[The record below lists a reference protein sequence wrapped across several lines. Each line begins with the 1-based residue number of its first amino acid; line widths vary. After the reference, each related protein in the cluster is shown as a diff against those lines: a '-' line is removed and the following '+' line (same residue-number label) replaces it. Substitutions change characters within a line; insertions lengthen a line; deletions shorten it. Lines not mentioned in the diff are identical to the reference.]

1 MPALTATER
10 DPKLRLLLPLIVATG
25 FFLEQ
30 LDSTIITT
38 AIPDMARALNET
50 PLRLNLALTSYI
62 VTLAVFIPI
71 SGWIADRFGARR
83 TFALAVG
90 VFTLGSMTCGM
101 SQSFTML
108 VASRVLQGL
117 GGAMMNPVGRLILF
131 RSFPRSDFVTAMTY
145 VSIPSV
151 LGPVIGPLA
160 GGLIT
165 TYGSWRWIFYVN
177 IPFGLIGILM
187 TLRFV
192 EDTHE
197 QRPRRFDVPG
207 FAICGIGMALLEIGI
222 ETLGR
227 PVLPAID
234 VIGLFAAAGALLL
247 LYIGYARRHENAVLD
262 LSLLRVRTFRVGL
275 FAGGL
280 CRMGMSGVPFLLP
293 LMLQVAFGYSPIQS
307 GATTFVSSLG
317 TIVIRPITAGLLRL
331 LGFDRLLVGNAV
343 IAAVVTAAF
352 ALLTPLTAHVPML
365 LLIVLFGI
373 VRNTQFSSIQT
384 LTFADIPPA
393 SLSRGTSFAGVM
405 QQLSMG
411 FGVSVSAAILGLIAG
426 DGNALSVRDFHLVFL
441 ALAALPLIALPGLAV
456 LRPQDGALVSKHTRR
471 LA

>member
-1 MPALTATER
+1 
-10 DPKLRLLLPLIVATG
+10 
-25 FFLEQ
+25 
-30 LDSTIITT
+30 
-38 AIPDMARALNET
+38 
-50 PLRLNLALTSYI
+50 
-62 VTLAVFIPI
+62 
-71 SGWIADRFGARR
+71 
-83 TFALAVG
+83 
-90 VFTLGSMTCGM
+90 
-101 SQSFTML
+101 
-108 VASRVLQGL
+108 
-117 GGAMMNPVGRLILF
+117 
-131 RSFPRSDFVTAMTY
+131 
-145 VSIPSV
+145 
-151 LGPVIGPLA
+151 
-160 GGLIT
+160 
-165 TYGSWRWIFYVN
+165 
-177 IPFGLIGILM
+177 
-187 TLRFV
+187 
-192 EDTHE
+192 
-197 QRPRRFDVPG
+197 
-207 FAICGIGMALLEIGI
+207 
-222 ETLGR
+222 
-227 PVLPAID
+227 
-234 VIGLFAAAGALLL
+234 
-247 LYIGYARRHENAVLD
+247 
-262 LSLLRVRTFRVGL
+262 
-275 FAGGL
+275 
-280 CRMGMSGVPFLLP
+280 MGMSGVPFLLP